1 MTTSVRLSVRK
12 REAAG
17 KGAARKARA
26 AGRVPAVVY
35 GHGEQTRPVSVD
47 AHELEL
53 LFSRVHY
60 ENTVLEVEIEGERTP
75 LKVLVREVQAHAYKR
90 TVLHVDFYQIH
101 ADEQVTVEVPI
112 RLHGSAPGVKAAG
125 ILMHNITDLEVRC
138 LPDQIPD
145 YIDVDISSLQI
156 GDAVHVRDL
165 KLPEGVIPEVDA
177 DRVVCSVAAPIVA
190 AVTEAEEAAA
200 VVESEGASEPEV
212 IRRGKEEEGEG

>member
-1 MTTSVRLSVRK
+1 MTTSVRLSARK

-26 AGRVPAVVY
+26 AGRVPAVIY

-60 ENTVLEVEIEGERTP
+60 ENTVLEVEIEGERAP

-125 ILMHNITDLEVRC
+125 ILMHNITALEVRC
-138 LPDQIPD
+138 LPGQIPD
-145 YIDVDISSLQI
+145 YIQVDISSLQI
-156 GDAVHVRDL
+156 GDAVHVGDL
-165 KLPEGVIPEVDA
+165 TLPEGVVPELEA
-177 DRVVCSVAAPIVA
+177 DRVVCSVAA
-190 AVTEAEEAAA
+190 
-200 VVESEGASEPEV
+200 
-212 IRRGKEEEGEG
+212 

>member
-1 MTTSVRLSVRK
+1 MTTSVRLSARK

-26 AGRVPAVVY
+26 AGRVPAVIY

-60 ENTVLEVEIEGERTP
+60 ENTVLELDIEGEASP
-75 LKVLVREVQAHAYKR
+75 VKVLVREVQAHAFKR
-90 TVLHVDFYQIH
+90 SVLHVDFYQIH
-101 ADEQVTVEVPI
+101 ADEQVSVEVPI

-125 ILMHNITDLEVRC
+125 ILMHNITELEVRC
-138 LPDQIPD
+138 FPDQIPE
-145 YIDVDISSLQI
+145 YIQVDISALEI

-165 KLPEGVIPEVDA
+165 KLPEGVEAELEPDH
-177 DRVVCSVAAPIVA
+177 VVCSVAAPIVA
-190 AVTEAEEAAA
+190 AAAEGEEGAAA
-200 VVESEGASEPEV
+200 VVEAEAAAEPEV
-212 IRRGKEEEGEG
+212 IRRGKEEGE

>member
-1 MTTSVRLSVRK
+1 MTASVKLSARQ

-26 AGRVPAVVY
+26 AGRVPAVIY

-47 AHELEL
+47 AHELEM

-60 ENTVLEVEIEGERTP
+60 ENTVLELEIEGDRAP
-75 LKVLVREVQAHAYKR
+75 VKVLVREVQSHAFKR

-125 ILMHNITDLEVRC
+125 ILMHNITELEVRC

-145 YIDVDISSLQI
+145 YIEVDISSLQI
-156 GDAVHVRDL
+156 GDSVHVGDL
-165 KLPEGVIPEVDA
+165 KLPEGVVPELEA
-177 DRVVCSVAAPIVA
+177 DRVVCSVAPPIVV
-190 AVTEAEEAAA
+190 AVEAEEGAVPAAEA
-200 VVESEGASEPEV
+200 DAASEPEV
-212 IRRGKEEEGEG
+212 IRRGKEEEE